1 MNRFGLTTPLTIF
14 PPSMVGRSSGAYN
27 LVTFQEQEAGN
38 GYGHKKLQPLES
50 TAPAWASFGGL
61 MRCHRLMPIM
71 PGIVL
76 GLLLYWA
83 PLCFA
88 QEPPTI
94 IAGHGTLS
102 GSILPLWVGAE
113 AKLFEKHGLQ
123 VKPIYLPRAAGRP
136 ALLSG
141 EIQVYFSAG
150 PPLVQMR
157 LSGADVAVTS
167 CVVHKLTS
175 KIMVS
180 PAIQKVA
187 DLRGKVLAVANPG
200 SASDFAVKLFLAR
213 QGMKPGQ
220 DVSIIYSG
228 STSAAFAALVNG
240 RVQAIFA
247 TSPNDLQAAQAG
259 FKPLLELGDL
269 SIPYAG
275 NCSAAMRPYIAKQPA
290 RIRSFV
296 AGITEAV
303 AYIRLRPTESKAILQ
318 KYTRVSDPSV
328 LQHAYDS
335 DTQYMEPVPRPTP
348 EGTTAILENLGVSGR
363 AAEQFVAEFIDDR
376 FMKQI
381 IDEGL
386 IKQIY
391 PGGVPAR

>member
-1 MNRFGLTTPLTIF
+1 MEQ
-14 PPSMVGRSSGAYN
+14 SGGA
-27 LVTFQEQEAGN
+27 
-38 GYGHKKLQPLES
+38 
-50 TAPAWASFGGL
+50 L
-61 MRCHRLMPIM
+61 M
-71 PGIVL
+71 IVMRIAL
-76 GLLLYWA
+76 SILLYWA

-88 QEPPTI
+88 QERPTLL
-94 IAGHGTLS
+94 AGHGTLS
-102 GSILPLWVGAE
+102 GSILPLWVGVE
-113 AKLFEKHGLQ
+113 AKLFEKYGLQ

-141 EIQVYFSAG
+141 DIQVYFSAG

-157 LSGADVAVTS
+157 LGGADVAVTS

-175 KIMVS
+175 KIMVA

-200 SASDFAVKLFLAR
+200 SASDFAAKLFLAR
-213 QGMKPGQ
+213 QGMKAGQ

-247 TSPNDLQAAQAG
+247 TSPNDLQAMQLG

-269 SIPYAG
+269 NIPYAG

-290 RIRSFV
+290 RMRSFV
-296 AGITEAV
+296 AGITEAI
-303 AYIRLRPTESKAILQ
+303 AYIRRRPSEAKAVLQ
-318 KYTRVSDPSV
+318 KYTRVSDATI

-335 DTQYMEPVPRPTP
+335 DTRFMEPVPRPTP
-348 EGTTAILENLGVSGR
+348 EGAKTILENLGVSGR
-363 AAEQFVAEFIDDR
+363 SADQFVAEFNDDG
-376 FMKQI
+376 FIKQI
-381 IDEGL
+381 IEEGL
-386 IKQIY
+386 LKQIY
-391 PGGVPAR
+391 PGGVPGLR

>member
-1 MNRFGLTTPLTIF
+1 M
-14 PPSMVGRSSGAYN
+14 
-27 LVTFQEQEAGN
+27 
-38 GYGHKKLQPLES
+38 K
-50 TAPAWASFGGL
+50 
-61 MRCHRLMPIM
+61 CHRLLPMMPS
-71 PGIVL
+71 IVL

-88 QEPPTI
+88 QERPTI
-94 IAGHGTLS
+94 SAGHGTLS

-113 AKLFEKHGLQ
+113 ARLFEKHGLQ
-123 VKPIYLPRAAGRP
+123 VKPIYLPRAVGRP

-141 EIQVYFSAG
+141 DIQVYFSAG

-157 LSGADVAVTS
+157 LGGADVVVTS

-175 KIMVS
+175 KIMVT

-187 DLRGKVLAVANPG
+187 DLRGRVLAVANPG
-200 SASDFAVKLFLAR
+200 SASDFAAKLFLAR

-247 TSPNDLQAAQAG
+247 TAPNDLQAAQAG

-290 RIRSFV
+290 RMRSFV

-303 AYIRLRPTESKAILQ
+303 AYIRLRPTESQAILQ
-318 KYTRVSDPSV
+318 KYTRVSDPTI
-328 LQHAYDS
+328 LQHTYDS
-335 DTQYMEPVPRPTP
+335 DTRYMEPVPRPTP
-348 EGTTAILENLGVSGR
+348 EGTKTILENLGVSGR

-381 IDEGL
+381 VDEGL
-386 IKQIY
+386 LKQIY
-391 PGGVPAR
+391 PSGVPAR